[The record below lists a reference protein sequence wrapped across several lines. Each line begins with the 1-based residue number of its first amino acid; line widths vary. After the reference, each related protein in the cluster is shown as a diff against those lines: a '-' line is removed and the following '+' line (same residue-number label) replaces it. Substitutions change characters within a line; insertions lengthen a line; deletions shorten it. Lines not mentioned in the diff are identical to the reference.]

1 METFKAAAIQ
11 LSAGPDPEENLARAE
26 NLVTEAADSGASL
39 VVLPEL
45 FCWSG
50 RQTEEAA
57 QAETVPGPTSTRLG
71 RLAARLGIHL
81 AGGSLLEKSEDP
93 EHSFNSALLFGP
105 DGDVLARY
113 RKIHLFS
120 VDIPGQATVD
130 ERLSRGHGNESVC
143 VTTELARIGMSICYD
158 LRFPE
163 LYRQLAADGAELLLV
178 PSAFTKPTGTAHWH
192 TLVTARAIENQC
204 YVVAANQWGDTSHG
218 FANYGHSLIV
228 DPWGKVLAE
237 AGAENDTVLIA
248 ELTHQGLAETRR
260 RLPALAH
267 RRLGR

>member
-1 METFKAAAIQ
+1 
-11 LSAGPDPEENLARAE
+11 
-26 NLVTEAADSGASL
+26 
-39 VVLPEL
+39 
-45 FCWSG
+45 
-50 RQTEEAA
+50 
-57 QAETVPGPTSTRLG
+57 
-71 RLAARLGIHL
+71 
-81 AGGSLLEKSEDP
+81 
-93 EHSFNSALLFGP
+93 
-105 DGDVLARY
+105 
-113 RKIHLFS
+113 
-120 VDIPGQATVD
+120 
-130 ERLSRGHGNESVC
+130 
-143 VTTELARIGMSICYD
+143 

-204 YVVAANQWGDTSHG
+204 YLVAANQWGDTSHG